1 MRWGYKDGLSQ
12 YFSGFG
18 QLLREEK
25 WKAINPDKK
34 FDTVD
39 IENIDKPGEFKK
51 MILKN
56 EGASIKNGQW
66 KTYDPASG
74 LIVKTENFTF
84 GSSDLKKSDAVAVAT
99 EKKSVAKP
107 KEVLEFEK
115 KNAGKKK
122 IKVKDGST
130 GL

>member
-1 MRWGYKDGLSQ
+1 M
-12 YFSGFG
+12 FG

-34 FDTVD
+34 YDTVE
-39 IENIDKPGEFKK
+39 IENVDNPGHYKI

-56 EGASIKNGQW
+56 EGASVKNGLW
-66 KTYDPASG
+66 KTYDPQSG
-74 LIVKTENFTF
+74 LIVKTETFTF
-84 GSSDLKKSDAVAVAT
+84 GVSDLKKPDAVAVAA
-99 EKKSVAKP
+99 EKKSVVKP

-122 IKVKDGST
+122 IKIKDGST